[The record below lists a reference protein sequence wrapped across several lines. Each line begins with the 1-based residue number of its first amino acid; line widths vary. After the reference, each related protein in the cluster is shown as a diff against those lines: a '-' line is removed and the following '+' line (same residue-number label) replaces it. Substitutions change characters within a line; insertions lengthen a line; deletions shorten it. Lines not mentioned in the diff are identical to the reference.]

1 MTFAAFNIILFA
13 VYPHILI
20 ALTKRRLDVI
30 CIALG
35 IFLVY
40 YVALSCEYGMFWG
53 LISVFCRYTKFF
65 SMLVGTFTRLAFQF
79 KIKHTRLALL
89 IRPVYIS
96 PTYIESCTKSLIQF
110 QMNVVWHSFFV

>member
-40 YVALSCEYGMFWG
+40 YVALSCDYGMFWG

-65 SMLVGTFTRLAFQF
+65 SMLVGTFTRLA
-79 KIKHTRLALL
+79 LL
-89 IRPVYIS
+89 FSVR
-96 PTYIESCTKSLIQF
+96 
-110 QMNVVWHSFFV
+110 